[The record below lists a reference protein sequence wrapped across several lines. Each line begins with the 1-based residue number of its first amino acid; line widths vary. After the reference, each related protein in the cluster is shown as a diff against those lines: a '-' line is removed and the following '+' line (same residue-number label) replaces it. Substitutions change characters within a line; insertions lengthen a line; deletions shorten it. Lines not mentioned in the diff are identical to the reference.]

1 MNVNS
6 LSIGNVIEFKGKY
19 CVVIKREH
27 VKPGKQSG
35 GGFLQLEMKDLKTGN
50 KQMTRF
56 STSEDVDV
64 VNVTDRPYQFQYMDG
79 DNLALMDIETYEQI
93 LLNKEL
99 VGDAFPFLEENM
111 DVIVEYCNETPLRIR
126 LPEKM
131 VVKIQSTEA
140 TVKGQTAT
148 ASFKPAI
155 LENGVRVMVP
165 PFLTSE
171 DKIVVRTEDATYV
184 ERAK

>member
-19 CVVIKREH
+19 CMVTKREH

-35 GGFLQLEMKDLKTGN
+35 GGFLQVEMKDLKSGN
-50 KQMTRF
+50 KQMARF
-56 STSEDVDV
+56 NTIDDVDV
-64 VNVTDRPYQFQYMDG
+64 VNLVDKIYQYQYMDG
-79 DNLALMDIETYEQI
+79 DNLALMDMDTYEQI

-99 VGDAFPFLEENM
+99 VGNALPFLEEGI
-111 DVIVEYCNETPLRIR
+111 DVTVQYCDATPIKIS

-131 VVKIQSTEA
+131 VVKIQTTEA
-140 TVKGQTAT
+140 TVKGQTAA
-148 ASFKPAI
+148 ASYKPAI

-165 PFLTSE
+165 QFVTSD
-171 DKIVVRTEDATYV
+171 DKILVRTEDNTYV
-184 ERAK
+184 ERVK

>member
-19 CVVIKREH
+19 CMIIKREH

-56 STSEDVDV
+56 NTTDDVDV
-64 VNVTDRPYQFQYMDG
+64 VNLTDRPYQFQYMDG
-79 DNLALMDIETYEQI
+79 DNLALMDMETYEQI
-93 LLNKEL
+93 LLGKEL
-99 VGDAFPFLEENM
+99 IGDAFPFLEEGM
-111 DVIVEYCNETPLRIR
+111 DIVVEYCDATPLRIR

-131 VVKIQSTEA
+131 VVKIKSTEA
-140 TVKGQTAT
+140 TVKGQTAA

-165 PFLTSE
+165 PFITSD
-171 DKIVVRTEDATYV
+171 DKIIVRTEDASYV